1 MANVGNFIPENE
13 LLYIATDD
21 KNKSSFNPFKKRFPT
36 LRFLDDYFELAGLSS
51 LNPNY
56 LGMID
61 QLVCTRGNIFVGT
74 WFSTFTGYITR
85 MRGYMGKEDKT
96 IYYGDKKHRDR
107 FQKPELP
114 MYPFYMR
121 EWNISWTNID

>member
-1 MANVGNFIPENE
+1 MEQSEKDLEVEKIFEHLFSNIKNDYV
-13 LLYIATDD
+13 LYAKDNY
-21 KNKSSFNPFKKRFPT
+21 KHKT
-36 LRFLDDYFELAGLSS
+36 LDLYVEIN

-61 QLVCTRGNIFVGT
+61 QVVCTRGNIFVGT
-74 WFSTFTGYITR
+74 WFSTFSGYITR

-96 IYYGDKKHRDR
+96 IYYGDMKHRDR

-121 EWNISWTNID
+121 EWNISWYNID